1 VTALSLPSSLEV
13 QRHVAQAIRR
23 STYSW
28 LPSRLLLMLPN
39 TGTEKVVS
47 CRLLDVS
54 YLLLS

>member
-1 VTALSLPSSLEV
+1 VTTPSLPLSLEV
-13 QRHVAQAIRR
+13 QRCVAQAIRR

-28 LPSRLLLMLPN
+28 PPSRLLPMLPN
-39 TGTEKVVS
+39 AGTKKVVS